1 MAPYFK
7 TTAIILLPTAVAL
20 ALTGCRFGSDEAQ
33 TQGQTKAPVVNVQ
46 EIAAQRV
53 TLETELAGH
62 TSAYTIAEV
71 RPQVGGIIQQ
81 RLFVEGSEVK
91 AGQALYQIAPDSYRA
106 SYESAAANVV
116 ALRLKA
122 QRYKELAASDAIGQ
136 QDYDDAVAALKQAE
150 AALQTAK
157 INLDYTHVYAPVAG
171 RIGKSSVTVGAL
183 VTADQATALATVQ
196 QLDPIYVDVTRSS
209 RELLELQDQLAS
221 GAIKAAGENAARVK
235 LTLEDDSE
243 YPQEG
248 KLQFSDVS
256 VDPSTGSVTLHAIFP
271 NPKRRLLPGMFVKA
285 RLIEGVNEQ
294 AILVQQNY
302 VTRNT
307 QGRATVMVVGKD
319 GKAEEREVQTSRSVG
334 NKWLVSS
341 GLKPGDQLITS
352 GLQYVQAGA
361 AVQIAPAAAAASAP
375 AASAPAAK

>member
-1 MAPYFK
+1 MSPYFK
-7 TTAIILLPTAVAL
+7 TSALFLLSTAVAL
-20 ALTGCRFGSDEAQ
+20 GLAGCQSGSGDAQ
-33 TQGQTKAPVVNVQ
+33 AQGQAQAPVVNVQ
-46 EIAAQRV
+46 EIVAQSV
-53 TLETELAGH
+53 ALDIELAGR

-71 RPQVGGIIQQ
+71 RPQVGGIIQR
-81 RLFVEGSEVK
+81 RLFEEGSTVK
-91 AGQALYQIAPDSYRA
+91 AGQPLYQIAPDSYRA

-122 QRYKELAASDAIGQ
+122 SRYKELAASDAIGQ
-136 QDYDDAVAALKQAE
+136 QDYDDVAASLKQAE

-157 INLDYTHVYAPVAG
+157 INLDYTHVYSPVAG

-196 QLDPIYVDVTRSS
+196 QLDPIYVDVSRSS
-209 RELLELQDQLAS
+209 RELLELQNQLAS
-221 GAIKAAGENAARVK
+221 GTIKAAGENAARVK
-235 LTLEDDSE
+235 LTLEDGSE

-256 VDPSTGSVTLHAIFP
+256 VDTSTGSVTLHAIFS
-271 NPKRRLLPGMFVKA
+271 NPKHRLLPGMFVKA
-285 RLIEGVNEQ
+285 RLIEGVNEK

-302 VTRNT
+302 VTHNAKG
-307 QGRATVMVVGKD
+307 QATVMVVGKD

-334 NKWLVSS
+334 NKWLVSA

-375 AASAPAAK
+375 AAK

>member
-1 MAPYFK
+1 MSPSFK
-7 TTAIILLPTAVAL
+7 TAPIFLLAAAIAPG
-20 ALTGCRFGSDEAQ
+20 LTGCQSGSDEAQ
-33 TQGQTKAPVVNVQ
+33 AQGLQQAPVVNVQ
-46 EIAAQRV
+46 QIVAQRV
-53 TLETELAGH
+53 ALDTELAGR
-62 TSAYTIAEV
+62 TSAHMIAEV

-81 RLFVEGSEVK
+81 RLFEEGAEVK
-91 AGQALYQIAPDSYRA
+91 AGQPLYQIAPDSYRA

-136 QDYDDAVAALKQAE
+136 QDSDDAAAALTQAE

-157 INLDYTHVYAPVAG
+157 INLGYTHVYSPLAG

-183 VTADQATALATVQ
+183 VTADQSTALATVQ

-209 RELLELQDQLAS
+209 RELLELQNQLAS
-221 GAIKAAGENAARVK
+221 GAIKAAGENAARVR
-235 LTLEDDSE
+235 LTLEDGSE

-248 KLQFSDVS
+248 KLQFSDVA
-256 VDPSTGSVTLHAIFP
+256 VDTSTGSVTLRAIFR
-271 NPKRRLLPGMFVKA
+271 NPAHRLLPGMFVKA
-285 RLIEGVNEQ
+285 RLIEGVNEK

-302 VTRNT
+302 VTHNAK
-307 QGRATVMVVGKD
+307 GRATVMVVGKD

-334 NKWLVSS
+334 NQWLVSA
-341 GLKPGDQLITS
+341 GLNPGDQLITS

-361 AVQIAPAAAAASAP
+361 AVQIAPAAASASAP
-375 AASAPAAK
+375 AAN

>member
-1 MAPYFK
+1 MCSHSRIAALFLLSG
-7 TTAIILLPTAVAL
+7 AIAA
-20 ALTGCRFGSDEAQ
+20 ALTGCQFGSDEAQ
-33 TQGQTKAPVVNVQ
+33 AQGQQQAPVVNVQ
-46 EIAAQRV
+46 QIVAQRV
-53 TLETELAGH
+53 ALDTELAGR
-62 TSAYTIAEV
+62 TSAHTIAEV

-136 QDYDDAVAALKQAE
+136 QDYDDAAAALKQAE

-157 INLDYTHVYAPVAG
+157 INLDYTHVYSPVAG

-183 VTADQATALATVQ
+183 VTADQAAALATVQ

-209 RELLELQDQLAS
+209 RELLELQNQLAS
-221 GAIKAAGENAARVK
+221 GAIKSAGENAARVK
-235 LTLEDDSE
+235 LTLEDGSE

-256 VDPSTGSVTLHAIFP
+256 VDTSTGSVTLRAIFP
-271 NPKRRLLPGMFVKA
+271 NPKHRLLPGMFVKA
-285 RLIEGVNEQ
+285 RLIEGVDEK

-302 VTRNT
+302 VTHNAKG
-307 QGRATVMVVGKD
+307 QATVMVVGKD

-334 NKWLVSS
+334 NQWLISA
-341 GLKPGDQLITS
+341 GLNPGDQLITS

-361 AVQIAPAAAAASAP
+361 AVQIAPPAAAVSAP
-375 AASAPAAK
+375 AAN

>member
-1 MAPYFK
+1 MPPHFRTPPVFLLAA
-7 TTAIILLPTAVAL
+7 AIASG
-20 ALTGCRFGSDEAQ
+20 LTGCQSGSNEAQ
-33 TQGQTKAPVVNVQ
+33 AQGQQQAPVVNVQ
-46 EIAAQRV
+46 QIVAQRV
-53 TLETELAGH
+53 ALDTELAGR
-62 TSAYTIAEV
+62 TSAHTIAEV
-71 RPQVGGIIQQ
+71 RPQVGGIIQK
-81 RLFVEGSEVK
+81 RLFEEGAEVK
-91 AGQALYQIAPDSYRA
+91 AGQPLYQIAPDSYRA
-106 SYESAAANVV
+106 TYESAAANVV

-136 QDYDDAVAALKQAE
+136 QDYDDAAAALKQAE
-150 AALQTAK
+150 ATLQTAK
-157 INLDYTHVYAPVAG
+157 INLDYTHVYSPVAG

-209 RELLELQDQLAS
+209 RELLELQNQLAS

-235 LTLEDDSE
+235 LTLEDGSE

-256 VDPSTGSVTLHAIFP
+256 VDTSTGSVTLRAIFR
-271 NPKRRLLPGMFVKA
+271 NPTHRLLPGMFVKA
-285 RLIEGVNEQ
+285 RLIEGVNEK

-302 VTRNT
+302 VTHNAKG
-307 QGRATVMVVGKD
+307 QATVMVVGKD

-334 NKWLVSS
+334 NQWLVSA
-341 GLKPGDQLITS
+341 GLSPGDQLIIS

-375 AASAPAAK
+375 ASN

>member
-46 EIAAQRV
+46 EIVAQRV

-71 RPQVGGIIQQ
+71 RPQVGGIIQK
-81 RLFVEGSEVK
+81 RLFEEGAEVK
-91 AGQALYQIAPDSYRA
+91 AGQPLYQIAPDSYRA
-106 SYESAAANVV
+106 TYESAAANVV

-136 QDYDDAVAALKQAE
+136 QDYDDAAAALKQAE
-150 AALQTAK
+150 ATLQTAK
-157 INLDYTHVYAPVAG
+157 INLDYTHVYSPVAG

-209 RELLELQDQLAS
+209 RELLELQNQLAS

-235 LTLEDDSE
+235 LTLEDGSE

-256 VDPSTGSVTLHAIFP
+256 VDTSTGSVTLRAIFR
-271 NPKRRLLPGMFVKA
+271 NPTHRLLPGMFVKA
-285 RLIEGVNEQ
+285 RLIEGVNEK

-302 VTRNT
+302 VTHNAKG
-307 QGRATVMVVGKD
+307 QATVMVVGKD

-334 NKWLVSS
+334 NQWLVSA
-341 GLKPGDQLITS
+341 GLNPGDQLITS

-375 AASAPAAK
+375 ASN

>member
-1 MAPYFK
+1 MCSHSRIAALFLLSG
-7 TTAIILLPTAVAL
+7 AIAA
-20 ALTGCRFGSDEAQ
+20 ALTGCQFGSDEAQ
-33 TQGQTKAPVVNVQ
+33 AQGQQQAPVVNVQ
-46 EIAAQRV
+46 QIVAQRV
-53 TLETELAGH
+53 ALDTELAGR
-62 TSAYTIAEV
+62 TSAHTIAEV

-136 QDYDDAVAALKQAE
+136 QDYDDAAAALKQAE

-157 INLDYTHVYAPVAG
+157 INLDYTHVYSPVAG

-209 RELLELQDQLAS
+209 RELLELQNQLAS
-221 GAIKAAGENAARVK
+221 GAIKSAGENAARVK
-235 LTLEDDSE
+235 LTLEDGSE

-256 VDPSTGSVTLHAIFP
+256 VDTSTGSVTLRAIFP
-271 NPKRRLLPGMFVKA
+271 NPKHRLLPGMFVKA
-285 RLIEGVNEQ
+285 RLIEGVDEK

-302 VTRNT
+302 VTHNAKG
-307 QGRATVMVVGKD
+307 QATVMVVGKD

-334 NKWLVSS
+334 NQWLISA
-341 GLKPGDQLITS
+341 GLNPGDQLITS

-361 AVQIAPAAAAASAP
+361 AVQIAPPAAAVSAP
-375 AASAPAAK
+375 AAN

>member
-1 MAPYFK
+1 MCSHSRIAALFLLSG
-7 TTAIILLPTAVAL
+7 AIAA
-20 ALTGCRFGSDEAQ
+20 ALTGCQFGSDEAQ
-33 TQGQTKAPVVNVQ
+33 AQGQQQAPVVNVQ
-46 EIAAQRV
+46 QIVAQRV
-53 TLETELAGH
+53 ALDTELAGR
-62 TSAYTIAEV
+62 TSAHTIAEV

-136 QDYDDAVAALKQAE
+136 QDYDDAAAALKQAE

-157 INLDYTHVYAPVAG
+157 INLDYTHVYSPVAG

-183 VTADQATALATVQ
+183 VTADQAAALATVQ

-209 RELLELQDQLAS
+209 RELLELQNQLAS
-221 GAIKAAGENAARVK
+221 GAIKSAGENAARVK
-235 LTLEDDSE
+235 LTLEDGSE

-256 VDPSTGSVTLHAIFP
+256 VDTSTGSVTLRAIFP
-271 NPKRRLLPGMFVKA
+271 NPKHRLLPGMFVKA
-285 RLIEGVNEQ
+285 QLIEGVDEK

-302 VTRNT
+302 VTHNAKG
-307 QGRATVMVVGKD
+307 QATVMVVGKD

-334 NKWLVSS
+334 NQWLISA
-341 GLKPGDQLITS
+341 GLNPGDQLITS

-361 AVQIAPAAAAASAP
+361 AVQIAPPAAAVSAP
-375 AASAPAAK
+375 AAN

>member
-1 MAPYFK
+1 M
-7 TTAIILLPTAVAL
+7 
-20 ALTGCRFGSDEAQ
+20 
-33 TQGQTKAPVVNVQ
+33 VNVQ
-46 EIAAQRV
+46 QIVAQRV
-53 TLETELAGH
+53 ALDTELAGR
-62 TSAYTIAEV
+62 TSAHTIAEV
-71 RPQVGGIIQQ
+71 RPQVGGIIQK
-81 RLFVEGSEVK
+81 RLFEEGAEVK
-91 AGQALYQIAPDSYRA
+91 AGQPLYQIAPDSYRA
-106 SYESAAANVV
+106 TYESAAANVV

-136 QDYDDAVAALKQAE
+136 QDYDDAAAALKQAE

-157 INLDYTHVYAPVAG
+157 INLDYTHVYSPVAG

-209 RELLELQDQLAS
+209 RELLELQNQLAS
-221 GAIKAAGENAARVK
+221 GAIKSAGENAARVR
-235 LTLEDDSE
+235 LTLEDGSE

-248 KLQFSDVS
+248 KLQFADVS
-256 VDPSTGSVTLHAIFP
+256 VDTSTGSVTLRAIFR
-271 NPKRRLLPGMFVKA
+271 NPKHRLLPGMFVKA

-302 VTRNT
+302 VTHNAK
-307 QGRATVMVVGKD
+307 GLATVMVVGKD

-334 NKWLVSS
+334 NQWLVSA
-341 GLKPGDQLITS
+341 GLSPGDQLIIS

-361 AVQIAPAAAAASAP
+361 AVQIAPAAAAASTP
-375 AASAPAAK
+375 ATN